1 MCQLT
6 RGGDISEGV
15 IKLYLKKMNSDSAVF
30 IIAVHEVVVP
40 MRIRFTQALTS
51 PGALSSTRGWGAV
64 GREALEE

>member
-1 MCQLT
+1 M
-6 RGGDISEGV
+6 
-15 IKLYLKKMNSDSAVF
+15 YLKKMNSDSAVF